1 MILKLRRE
9 SKGNDLTRKRW
20 RDFESSKE
28 SLSLSLM
35 GEKIHQVFAGDQSDE
50 GETKAVWAV
59 VLERGREGQI
69 ILGKDF
75 KEGF

>member
-28 SLSLSLM
+28 SLKLELNGQKDSLS
-35 GEKIHQVFAGDQSDE
+35 V
-50 GETKAVWAV
+50 
-59 VLERGREGQI
+59 RGRPE
-69 ILGKDF
+69 
-75 KEGF
+75 